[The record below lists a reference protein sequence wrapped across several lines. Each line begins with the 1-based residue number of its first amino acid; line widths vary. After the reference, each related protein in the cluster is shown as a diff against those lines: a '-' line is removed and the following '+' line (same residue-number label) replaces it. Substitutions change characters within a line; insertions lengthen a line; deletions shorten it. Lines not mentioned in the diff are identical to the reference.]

1 MSRLACC
8 ALLAAALLGGCA
20 TLPTG
25 TDGLNLEQRR
35 ELLQAVGAWEMRGRL
50 TVDTGER
57 SFQGSFNWLQ
67 NGDALELVV
76 RGPLRNGILQVEGRP
91 DALTVKARGE
101 THTLTDPETELSQL
115 IGWWLPVASLPD
127 WLLGFPDEGFR
138 AATEPGADG
147 TLASIEQRL
156 WRVDYKD
163 YGFVAMNR
171 AGNSGV
177 LVPRRIDMQ
186 HGALALTLTV
196 DDWKPAAPTAAP

>member
-1 MSRLACC
+1 MSWRFSS
-8 ALLAAALLGGCA
+8 ALLALGVLGGCA
-20 TLPTG
+20 HLPTG

-35 ELLQAVGAWEMRGRL
+35 TLLQEVGSWEMRGRL

-57 SFQGSFNWLQ
+57 GFQGSFNWRQ
-67 NGDALELVV
+67 RGDALELVV
-76 RGPLRNGILQVEGRP
+76 RGPLRNGVLQVEGP
-91 DALTVKARGE
+91 PSAMTVTARGE
-101 THTLTDPETELSQL
+101 TRTLTDPETELSEL
-115 IGWWLPVASLPD
+115 VGWWLPVGSLPN
-127 WLLGFPDEGFR
+127 WLLGFPDESFR
-138 AATEPGADG
+138 ATIEPGADG

-156 WRVDYKD
+156 WRVDYTD

-186 HGALALTLTV
+186 HGALALRLTI